1 MNSLTLLFS
10 RSIAI
15 DEPLVLTAHNGE
27 KVDVNGIKP
36 TKTETIFDKMDID
49 GVIHEHENPI
59 SSGQLSF
66 REVLLVILT
75 SNKSCIEKSGA
86 HGEHGKGMRKV

>member
-1 MNSLTLLFS
+1 MIWNHWHFWFS

-15 DEPLVLTAHNGE
+15 DESLVLTAPDGE
-27 KVDVNGIKP
+27 KMDLNGIKP
-36 TKTETIFDKMDID
+36 TKSQRSIFDKMDID

-66 REVLLVILT
+66 REVFQFNFYPDVNPAI
-75 SNKSCIEKSGA
+75 
-86 HGEHGKGMRKV
+86 